1 MTEFALLYHV
11 KLWPFGYQAVGG
23 AVSAHSKNSCQLQ
36 LSFVHQILSAFAQ
49 RNLTMEHDRTM
60 SPSNENSTTT
70 AKSTTLR
77 SESPVHK
84 RLLGRASTIADMSNP
99 LRHRRSSNFS
109 DSVESTRQSIKSST
123 DNLLLPRAT
132 SPELGKH
139 YEPSHWFVHLLTVY
153 ICFESNLE

>member
-1 MTEFALLYHV
+1 
-11 KLWPFGYQAVGG
+11 
-23 AVSAHSKNSCQLQ
+23 
-36 LSFVHQILSAFAQ
+36 
-49 RNLTMEHDRTM
+49 MERDRIM
-60 SPSNENSTTT
+60 SPSNDNSTST
-70 AKSTTLR
+70 ANSTALR
-77 SESPVHK
+77 SESPAHK

-139 YEPSHWFVHLLTVY
+139 YEPSHWFVHLLMIF
-153 ICFESNLE
+153 ICFRPNLESFRVLWKQEGLFSLGACFTTLTFGLRE

>member
-1 MTEFALLYHV
+1 MGE
-11 KLWPFGYQAVGG
+11 
-23 AVSAHSKNSCQLQ
+23 AVSAHSNSCQLQ

-49 RNLTMEHDRTM
+49 RNLTMERDRTM
-60 SPSNENSTTT
+60 SASNENSTTT

-77 SESPVHK
+77 SDSPVHK

-139 YEPSHWFVHLLTVY
+139 YEPSHWFVHLLTVLFR
-153 ICFESNLE
+153 FEPNLE